1 MLCCVV
7 FCSVNRSKLVTSSE
21 LSPLQLLLSASIAA
35 NVVLVIALIG
45 LVSSSYATSSHSPS
59 SKGETL
65 WSNPASTDKSV
76 GFDVPSS
83 LPDDDTT
90 LFKVMLDQ

>member
-21 LSPLQLLLSASIAA
+21 LSPLLLLSSSIAA

-45 LVSSSYATSSHSPS
+45 LVSSSYATSSRSSS